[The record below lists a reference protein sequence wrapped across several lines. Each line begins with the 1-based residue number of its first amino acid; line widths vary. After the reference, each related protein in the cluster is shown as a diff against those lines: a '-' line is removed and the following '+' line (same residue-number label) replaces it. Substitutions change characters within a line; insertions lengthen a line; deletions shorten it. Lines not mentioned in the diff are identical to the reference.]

1 MLVLVDTNTLGI
13 KIIKEITAL
22 IAAAACMVPI
32 AFFAPGFARESAAV
46 ALPSGKLH
54 AGIDNGSLAPDSGCS
69 ADPWPYGCDWR
80 ASGPAQIAKRAH
92 NRHHG
97 RAVTTVSGKG
107 FASGDEL

>member
-13 KIIKEITAL
+13 KIIKEITAR

-54 AGIDNGSLAPDSGCS
+54 AGIDKV
-69 ADPWPYGCDWR
+69 WR
-80 ASGPAQIAKRAH
+80 QIQGAQRIRGHTDVIGARRAQHKLLRGLTIAIMGAQ
-92 NRHHG
+92 
-97 RAVTTVSGKG
+97 SPP
-107 FASGDEL
+107 